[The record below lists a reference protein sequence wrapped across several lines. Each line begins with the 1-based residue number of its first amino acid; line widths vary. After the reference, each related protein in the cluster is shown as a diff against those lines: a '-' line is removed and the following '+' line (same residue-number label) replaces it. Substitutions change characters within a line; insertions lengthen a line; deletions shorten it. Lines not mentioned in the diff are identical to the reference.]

1 MRLTGN
7 RWPCN
12 RRSVRV
18 IPQFLPAG
26 FLASGVAAG
35 LKSSGALDMALIVNQ
50 GPSFNAA
57 AVFTSNKVIA
67 APVIWSKEVIKGKQV
82 RAAILNSGGA
92 NACTGPEGFADT
104 HKTAEAVGDL
114 LGISAGEVIV
124 CSTGLIGERLP
135 MEKILDGAEELS
147 KKLAPGTLEDIARS
161 IMTTDTIP
169 KIASNEYQGVRT
181 VGVAK
186 GAGMLA
192 PTLATMLSVV
202 MTDAVLPSDAQE
214 IFARVTD
221 RTYNRIDSDGCMST
235 NDTVL
240 LMSSGA
246 SMVELSSDD
255 IESIL
260 MQVCQSLAEQLIEDA
275 EGSTKTVSIT
285 VEGAVSEADAV
296 EVARACARN
305 NLLKC
310 AIFGGDPNWGRVLA
324 AAGTADAA
332 IDPLTIDVRLNGIQ
346 VAKNS
351 SPFED
356 KTKVSFDARLVDLVI
371 NLNIGNATATVR
383 TNDLSHDYVH
393 ENSAY
398 ST

>member
-1 MRLTGN
+1 M
-7 RWPCN
+7 
-12 RRSVRV
+12 SAE
-18 IPQFLPAG
+18 LPKGFVAAG
-26 FLASGVAAG
+26 MHAG
-35 LKSSGALDMALIVNQ
+35 LKSSGNFDLTLIQNL
-50 GPSFNAA
+50 GPRFDAA
-57 AVFTSNKVIA
+57 AVYTTNKVVA
-67 APVIWSKEVIKGKQV
+67 APVIWSREVTKGQLV

-92 NACTGPEGFADT
+92 NACTGPEGFLDT
-104 HKTAEAVGDL
+104 HRTAEKVGEL
-114 LGISAGEVIV
+114 LGISSGEVVV

-135 MEKILDGAEELS
+135 MEKILDGTEELS
-147 KKLAPGTLEDIARS
+147 KKLATGTLEDIARS
-161 IMTTDTIP
+161 IMTTDTVP
-169 KIASNEYQGVRT
+169 KIASNEYNGVRT

-202 MTDAVLPSDAQE
+202 MTDAILPANVQE
-214 IFARVTD
+214 IFTKVAD

-240 LMSSGA
+240 LMGSGA

-255 IESIL
+255 FESIL

-275 EGSTKTVSIT
+275 EGSTKTVAIT
-285 VEGAVSEADAV
+285 VEGAVSEKDAV
-296 EVARACARN
+296 EIARACARN

-324 AAGTADAA
+324 AAGTADAEM
-332 IDPLTIDVRLNGIQ
+332 DPLTIDVRLNGVQ
-346 VAKNS
+346 VAKAS
-351 SPFED
+351 APFED
-356 KTKVSFDARLVDLVI
+356 KNRVSFDARLVELVI
-371 NLNIGNATATVR
+371 NLNLGNAAATIR
-383 TNDLSHDYVH
+383 TNDLSHEYVH